1 MVPAT
6 TPTPSPDSDR
16 TVVDALRTGDDAAF
30 GTLVHR
36 YHTAM
41 VAIAL
46 RYGHDRAVAEDVAQ
60 EIWIAL
66 LERIDTFEGRS

>member
-1 MVPAT
+1 
-6 TPTPSPDSDR
+6 
-16 TVVDALRTGDDAAF
+16 
-30 GTLVHR
+30 
-36 YHTAM
+36 M